1 MFYDKL
7 NGRADGAD
15 LDVGETGVRIGILIV
30 WTGTVGNGVQPGH
43 FAVIV
48 WIAPHGHGQDH
59 SSLHSLRHA
68 VGDASLTIR
77 LAIGSAVTVRQAVE
91 TVECRLLDSAAVLDV
106 EALNL
111 LEGAVVRSVD
121 GDESGDDSESL
132 GAVHLISRT
141 TAVKVLCSAS
151 VSVETTAVR
160 IALAI

>member
-30 WTGTVGNGVQPGH
+30 WTGTVGISVQPGH

-111 LEGAVVRSVD
+111 LEVAVVRSVD

-151 VSVETTAVR
+151 VSV
-160 IALAI
+160 

>member
-30 WTGTVGNGVQPGH
+30 WTGTVGISVQPGH

-111 LEGAVVRSVD
+111 LEIAVVRSVD
-121 GDESGDDSESL
+121 GDKSGDNSESL

-151 VSVETTAVR
+151 VSV
-160 IALAI
+160 

>member
-30 WTGTVGNGVQPGH
+30 WTGTVGISVQPGH

-77 LAIGSAVTVRQAVE
+77 LAIGSAVTIRQAVE
-91 TVECRLLDSAAVLDV
+91 TVE
-106 EALNL
+106 
-111 LEGAVVRSVD
+111 
-121 GDESGDDSESL
+121 
-132 GAVHLISRT
+132 
-141 TAVKVLCSAS
+141 
-151 VSVETTAVR
+151 
-160 IALAI
+160 